1 MTQPP
6 SGPLSGIRILE
17 QGTFITGPCC
27 AMMLADIGADVIK
40 VESPGTGDPY
50 RNFRGGLY
58 SAHFQA
64 YNRGKRS
71 LTLNLKD
78 AADGEVFRRLI
89 AEADVYIQNF
99 RPGAAG
105 RMGADYE
112 TLSKINPRLVYCS
125 ISGFGQTGPYVARPS
140 YDSVTQALSGFLG
153 VATDPKN
160 PRLLGPAMAD
170 AMTGIYAALGI
181 TGALVERGRTGKGK
195 LIEISMLEA
204 MMHFAVEPF
213 TGYFALGEI
222 PNALDRPRLAQAFIL
237 TCGDGRHLGVHLSSL
252 DKFWDALVEALG
264 AQALATD
271 PRFDVRQK
279 RIDNY
284 EALLAELNKITVTR
298 ARPDWLAHFDRFDLP
313 FAPLN
318 NIEEAA
324 NDPQARHLGM
334 VVPVSDRIEGAEEAL
349 RSPFTFDGDRPTD
362 SRAAPLVGQ
371 HDDAIRAAL
380 AGAPGEWPERTPT
393 PAAKPVAEPA

>member
-1 MTQPP
+1 MTK
-6 SGPLSGIRILE
+6 PLAGIRILE

-40 VESPGTGDPY
+40 VESPETGDPY

-71 LTLNLKD
+71 LTLNLKE
-78 AADGEVFRRLI
+78 AADGAVFRDLI
-89 AEADVYIQNF
+89 GQADVYIQNF
-99 RPGAAG
+99 RPGAAA
-105 RMGADYE
+105 RMGADFS
-112 TLSKINPRLVYCS
+112 TLSGINPKLVYCS
-125 ISGFGQTGPYVARPS
+125 ISGFGQDGPYAHRPS

-153 VATDPKN
+153 VATDPNN

-170 AMTGIYAALGI
+170 AMTGIYSALGI
-181 TGALVERGRTGKGK
+181 MAALVERGRTGEGK

-213 TGYFALGEI
+213 TGYFALGDI
-222 PNALDRPRLAQAFIL
+222 PTALDRPKLAQAFIL
-237 TCGDGRHLGVHLSSL
+237 TCKDGRHMGVHLSSM
-252 DKFWDALVEALG
+252 DKFWDALVGALG
-264 AQALATD
+264 EPAKALAVD
-271 PRFDVRQK
+271 PRFDVRPR

-284 EALLAELNKITVTR
+284 EELLIELNKITRTKTR
-298 ARPDWLAHFDRFDLP
+298 PEWLQRFDSFDLP

-334 VVPVSDRIEGAEEAL
+334 IVPVEGRIEGAEQAL
-349 RSPFTFDGDRPTD
+349 RAPFTFDGERPT
-362 SRAAPLVGQ
+362 SSVAAPLVGQ
-371 HDDAIRAAL
+371 HDEEIRAAL
-380 AGAPGEWPERTPT
+380 GKAAGVWPERT
-393 PAAKPVAEPA
+393 

>member
-1 MTQPP
+1 MSQP
-6 SGPLSGIRILE
+6 LNGIRIVE

-78 AADGEVFRRLI
+78 AADSEVFRQLI
-89 AEADVYIQNF
+89 EQADVYIQNF
-99 RPGAAG
+99 RPGAAS

-125 ISGFGQTGPYVARPS
+125 ISGFGQDGPYAHRPS

-153 VATDPKN
+153 VATDPAN

-170 AMTGIYAALGI
+170 AQTGIYAALGI

-222 PNALDRPRLAQAFIL
+222 PNALDRPKLAQAFIL
-237 TCGDGRHLGVHLSSL
+237 TCKDGRHLGVHLSSM
-252 DKFWDALVEALG
+252 DKFWDALVAALG
-264 AQALATD
+264 AQALAAD
-271 PRFDVRQK
+271 PCFDIRQK

-284 EALLAELNKITVTR
+284 EALLVELNKITTTKTR
-298 ARPDWLAHFDRFDLP
+298 PEWLTRFADFDLP
-313 FAPLN
+313 YAPLN

-324 NDPQARHLGM
+324 NDPQAQYLGM
-334 VVPVSDRIEGAEEAL
+334 VVPVSGRIEGAEQAL
-349 RSPFTFDGDRPTD
+349 RSPFTFDGERATD
-362 SRAAPLVGQ
+362 SRAAPVLGQ
-371 HDDAIRAAL
+371 HDADIRKAL
-380 AGAPGEWPERTPT
+380 AAHPGVWPER
-393 PAAKPVAEPA
+393 A

>member
-1 MTQPP
+1 MTQP
-6 SGPLSGIRILE
+6 LNGIRIVE

-40 VESPGTGDPY
+40 VESPGVGDPY

-71 LTLNLKD
+71 LTLNLK
-78 AADGEVFRRLI
+78 AEADKTVFRELI
-89 AEADVYIQNF
+89 EQADVYIQNF
-99 RPGAAG
+99 RPGAAA
-105 RMGADYE
+105 RMGADWE
-112 TLSKINPRLVYCS
+112 TLSAINPRLVYCS
-125 ISGFGQTGPYVARPS
+125 ISGFGPDGPYSTRPS

-153 VATDPKN
+153 VATDPAK

-170 AMTGIYAALGI
+170 AQTGIYAALGI
-181 TGALVERGRTGKGK
+181 TGALVERGRTGRGK

-213 TGYFALGEI
+213 TGYFALGEV
-222 PNALDRPRLAQAFIL
+222 PNSLDRPKLAQAFIL
-237 TCGDGRHLGVHLSSL
+237 TCGDGRHMGVHLSSL
-252 DKFWDALVEALG
+252 DKFWEALVEAMQ
-264 AQALATD
+264 AQALAAD
-271 PRFDVRQK
+271 PRFDIRQK

-284 EALLAELNKITVTR
+284 EKLLASLNAIAATKTR
-298 ARPDWLAHFDRFDLP
+298 PEWLARFEGFDLP

-334 VVPVSDRIEGAEEAL
+334 IVPVADRIEGAREAV
-349 RSPFTFDGDRPTD
+349 RSPFTFDRERVTE

-371 HDDAIRAAL
+371 HDEQIRAAL
-380 AGAPGEWPERTPT
+380 ARDPGHWPERESA
-393 PAAKPVAEPA
+393 PAKQPVAQPA

>member
-1 MTQPP
+1 MTK
-6 SGPLSGIRILE
+6 PLAGIRILE

-27 AMMLADIGADVIK
+27 AMMLADLGADVIK
-40 VESPGTGDPY
+40 VESPETGDPY

-71 LTLNLKD
+71 LTLNLKE
-78 AADGEVFRRLI
+78 AADGAVFRDLI
-89 AEADVYIQNF
+89 GQADVYIQNF
-99 RPGAAG
+99 RPGAAA
-105 RMGADYE
+105 RMGADFS
-112 TLSKINPRLVYCS
+112 TLSGINPKLVYCS
-125 ISGFGQTGPYVARPS
+125 ISGFGQDGPYAHRPS

-153 VATDPKN
+153 VATDPNN

-170 AMTGIYAALGI
+170 AMTGIYSALGI
-181 TGALVERGRTGKGK
+181 MAALVERGRTGEGK

-213 TGYFALGEI
+213 TGYFALGDI
-222 PNALDRPRLAQAFIL
+222 PTALDRPKLAQAFIL
-237 TCGDGRHLGVHLSSL
+237 TCKDGRHMGVHLSSM
-252 DKFWDALVEALG
+252 DKFWDALVGALG
-264 AQALATD
+264 EPAKALAVD
-271 PRFDVRQK
+271 PRFDVRPR

-284 EALLAELNKITVTR
+284 EELLIELNKITRTKTR
-298 ARPDWLAHFDRFDLP
+298 PEWLQRFDSFDLP

-334 VVPVSDRIEGAEEAL
+334 IVPVEGRIEGAEQAL
-349 RSPFTFDGDRPTD
+349 RAPFTFDGERPT
-362 SRAAPLVGQ
+362 SSVAAPLVGQ
-371 HDDAIRAAL
+371 HDEEIRAAL
-380 AGAPGEWPERTPT
+380 GKAAGVWPERT
-393 PAAKPVAEPA
+393 

>member
-1 MTQPP
+1 MTN
-6 SGPLSGIRILE
+6 PLNGVRVLE
-17 QGTFITGPCC
+17 QGTFITGPCS
-27 AMMLADIGADVIK
+27 AMTLADLGADVIK
-40 VESPGTGDPY
+40 VESPGVGDPY

-71 LTLNLKD
+71 ICLNLKEPPD
-78 AADGEVFRRLI
+78 AEVFKDLVS
-89 AEADVYIQNF
+89 EADIYIQNF
-99 RPGAAG
+99 RPGAAS

-112 TLSKINPRLVYCS
+112 ALSAINPRLVYVS
-125 ISGFGQTGPYVARPS
+125 ISGFGQDGPYAHRPS

-153 VATDPKN
+153 VATDPRN

-170 AMTGIYAALGI
+170 AMTGIYAAM
-181 TGALVERGRTGKGK
+181 GAMAALIERGRTGKGK

-213 TGYFALGEI
+213 TGFFALGEV
-222 PNALDRPRLAQAFIL
+222 PTALDRPRLAQAFIL
-237 TCGDGRHLGVHLSSL
+237 TCGDGRHLGVHLSSM
-252 DKFWDALVEALG
+252 DKFWDALVAALD
-264 AQALATD
+264 AQALAAD
-271 PRFDVRQK
+271 PRFEIRQK

-284 EALLAELNKITVTR
+284 EELLVELNKITITKTR
-298 ARPDWLAHFDRFDLP
+298 PEWLARFDSFDLP

-324 NDPQARHLGM
+324 NDIQARHLGM
-334 VVPVSDRIEGAEEAL
+334 IVPVEGRIEGASEAL
-349 RSPFTFDGDRPTD
+349 RTPFTFDHQRATS

-371 HDDAIRAAL
+371 HSDEIRTAL
-380 AGAPGEWPERTPT
+380 QHAPGVWPEPQATK
-393 PAAKPVAEPA
+393 AAEPA

>member
-1 MTQPP
+1 MSQP
-6 SGPLSGIRILE
+6 LNGIRVLE

-27 AMMLADIGADVIK
+27 GMMLADIGADVIK
-40 VESPGTGDPY
+40 VESPGVGDPY

-71 LTLNLKD
+71 ITLNLKEP
-78 AADGEVFRRLI
+78 ADGEVFRQLI
-89 AEADVYIQNF
+89 EQADVYIQNF
-99 RPGAAG
+99 RPGAAS

-112 TLSKINPRLVYCS
+112 TLSKINPKLVYCS
-125 ISGFGQTGPYVARPS
+125 ISGFGQDGPYAHRPS

-153 VATDPKN
+153 VATDPNN

-170 AMTGIYAALGI
+170 AQTGIYAALGI

-213 TGYFALGEI
+213 TGYFALGEV
-222 PNALDRPRLAQAFIL
+222 PNALDRPRLAQAYIL
-237 TCGDGRHLGVHLSSL
+237 TCKDGRHMGVHMSSL
-252 DKFWDALVEALG
+252 DKFWEALVAALD
-264 AQALATD
+264 AQALAAD
-271 PRFDVRQK
+271 PRFDIRQK

-284 EALLAELNKITVTR
+284 EALLVELNKITGTKTR
-298 ARPDWLAHFDRFDLP
+298 PEWLERFSGFDLP
-313 FAPLN
+313 YAPLN
-318 NIEEAA
+318 NVEEAA

-334 VVPVSDRIEGAEEAL
+334 IVPVSGRIEGAKEAV
-349 RSPFTFDGDRPTD
+349 RSPFTFDHERPKD
-362 SRAAPLVGQ
+362 SRAAPLLGQ
-371 HDDAIRAAL
+371 HDEEIRQAL
-380 AGAPGEWPERTPT
+380 ARAPEHWPEREKS
-393 PAAKPVAEPA
+393 PAREPA

>member
-1 MTQPP
+1 MTQP
-6 SGPLSGIRILE
+6 LNGIRVVE

-78 AADGEVFRRLI
+78 EADGQVFRRLI
-89 AEADVYIQNF
+89 EQADVYIQNF
-99 RPGAAG
+99 RPGAAA

-112 TLSKINPRLVYCS
+112 TLSRINPRLVYCS
-125 ISGFGQTGPYVARPS
+125 ISGFGQDGPYAHRPS

-153 VATDPKN
+153 VATDPRN

-170 AMTGIYAALGI
+170 AQTGIYAALGI
-181 TGALVERGRTGKGK
+181 TGALVERGRTGRGK

-213 TGYFALGEI
+213 TGYFALGDI
-222 PNALDRPRLAQAFIL
+222 PTALDRPKLAQAYIL
-237 TCGDGRHLGVHLSSL
+237 TCKDGRHMGVHMSSL
-252 DKFWDALVEALG
+252 EKFWEALVDALD
-264 AQALATD
+264 AQALAAD

-284 EALLAELNKITVTR
+284 EELLVELNKITGSKTR
-298 ARPDWLAHFDRFDLP
+298 PEWLERFSHFDLP
-313 FAPLN
+313 YAPLN

-334 VVPVSDRIEGAEEAL
+334 VVPVSGRIEGAKEAL
-349 RSPFTFDGDRPTD
+349 RSPFTFDGERATD

-371 HDDAIRAAL
+371 HDDEIRQAL
-380 AGAPGEWPERTPT
+380 AAAPDQWPERDRT
-393 PAAKPVAEPA
+393 PAREPA

>member
-1 MTQPP
+1 MTN
-6 SGPLSGIRILE
+6 PLNGVRVLE
-17 QGTFITGPCC
+17 QGTFITGPCS
-27 AMMLADIGADVIK
+27 AMTLADLGADVIK
-40 VESPGTGDPY
+40 VETPGTGDPY

-71 LTLNLKD
+71 ICLNLKE
-78 AADGEVFRRLI
+78 AADTEVFRELVS
-89 AEADVYIQNF
+89 EADIYIQNF
-99 RPGAAG
+99 RPGAAS

-112 TLSKINPRLVYCS
+112 QLKAINPRLVYVS
-125 ISGFGQTGPYVARPS
+125 ISGFGQDGPYAHRPS

-153 VATDPKN
+153 VATDPRN

-170 AMTGIYAALGI
+170 AMTGIYAALGAMA
-181 TGALVERGRTGKGK
+181 ALIERGRTGKGK

-222 PNALDRPRLAQAFIL
+222 PTALDRPRLAQAYIL
-237 TCGDGRHLGVHLSSL
+237 TCKDGRHLGVHMSSL
-252 DKFWDALVEALG
+252 DKFWDALVDALG

-271 PRFDVRQK
+271 PRFEVRLK

-284 EALLAELNKITVTR
+284 EELLVELNKITTTKTR
-298 ARPDWLAHFDRFDLP
+298 PEWLRRFSTFDLP
-313 FAPLN
+313 YAPLN

-334 VVPVSDRIEGAEEAL
+334 IVPVEGRIEGAKEAL
-349 RSPFTFDGDRPTD
+349 RAPFTFDHQRPTT

-371 HDDAIRAAL
+371 HSDEIRTAL
-380 AGAPGEWPERTPT
+380 QHAPGVWPDRQ
-393 PAAKPVAEPA
+393 AAKTAEPA

>member
-1 MTQPP
+1 MTQP
-6 SGPLSGIRILE
+6 LNGIRIVE

-40 VESPGTGDPY
+40 VESPDVGDPY

-71 LTLNLKD
+71 LTLNLKGADD
-78 AADGEVFRRLI
+78 AAIFRQLI

-99 RPGAAG
+99 RPGAAS
-105 RMGADYE
+105 RMGADWE
-112 TLSKINPRLVYCS
+112 TLKAINPRLVYCS
-125 ISGFGQTGPYVARPS
+125 ISGFGQDGPYVARPS

-153 VATDPKN
+153 VASDPTE

-170 AMTGIYAALGI
+170 AMTGIYASLGI
-181 TGALVERGRTGKGK
+181 TGALVQRGRTGKGA

-237 TCGDGRHLGVHLSSL
+237 TCKDGRHMGVHLSSL
-252 DKFWDALVEALG
+252 DKFWEALVEAMG
-264 AQALATD
+264 AQALAAD
-271 PRFDVRQK
+271 PRFDIRPR

-284 EALLAELNKITVTR
+284 EELLKALNRIAATKS
-298 ARPDWLAHFDRFDLP
+298 RPEWLERFAGFDLP
-313 FAPLN
+313 YAPLN

-334 VVPVSDRIEGAEEAL
+334 VVPVAGRIEGAREAL
-349 RSPFTFDGDRPTD
+349 RSPFTFDHERVTD
-362 SRAAPLVGQ
+362 SRAAPLLGQ
-371 HDDAIRAAL
+371 HDAEIRQAL
-380 AGAPGEWPERTPT
+380 GRTPGHWPERSTRT
-393 PAAKPVAEPA
+393 VAEPA

>member
-1 MTQPP
+1 MTQP
-6 SGPLSGIRILE
+6 LNGIRIVE

-40 VESPGTGDPY
+40 VESPETGDPY

-71 LTLNLKD
+71 IGLNLKEP
-78 AADGEVFRRLI
+78 ADKEVFRELI
-89 AEADVYIQNF
+89 EQADVYIQNF
-99 RPGAAG
+99 RPGAAS
-105 RMGADYE
+105 RMGADYQS
-112 TLSKINPRLVYCS
+112 LKAINPRLVYCS
-125 ISGFGQTGPYVARPS
+125 ISGFGQDGPYAHRPS

-153 VATDPKN
+153 VATDPNN

-170 AMTGIYAALGI
+170 AQTGIYAALGI

-222 PNALDRPRLAQAFIL
+222 PNALDRPKLAQAFIL
-237 TCGDGRHLGVHLSSL
+237 TCKDGRHLGVHLSSM
-252 DKFWDALVEALG
+252 DKFWDALVAALS
-264 AQALATD
+264 AQALAAD
-271 PRFDVRQK
+271 PRFDIRQK

-284 EALLAELNKITVTR
+284 EALLVELNKITTTKTR
-298 ARPDWLAHFDRFDLP
+298 PEWLARFGDFDLP
-313 FAPLN
+313 YAPLN

-334 VVPVSDRIEGAEEAL
+334 VVPVSGRIEGAEQAL
-349 RSPFTFDGDRPTD
+349 RSPFTFDGVRAVD
-362 SRAAPLVGQ
+362 SRAAPVLGQ
-371 HDDAIRAAL
+371 HDADIRRAL
-380 AGAPGEWPERTPT
+380 AAHPGAWPERE
-393 PAAKPVAEPA
+393 AADVTHSA